1 MYQEELFLFNLPF
14 GRYAILKAA
23 WMVGLLLLI
32 QQVNAPGEAV
42 IQHEGQRMASAAR
55 NDYALPGQSMIDLNR
70 FGRLLDE
77 LDRKMYRAPQNA
89 LIGTNGK
96 IEKELPGY
104 RLDRTVFE
112 ERFYS
117 FFYGTGP
124 SVIDLPKT
132 IVYPRVDSE
141 LLANIRVKPIGHYV
155 TYYNSNNKN
164 RMHNISTAVKEIN
177 NHVIFPGEL
186 FSFNQVV
193 GERTEKRGYLKAPII
208 VRGELAEG
216 IGGGICQVSSTLF
229 NAADRAGLHIVQRY
243 SHSRNV
249 PYVLPGRDAT
259 VSWNGPDFT
268 FMNKYNQPI
277 LIRAFTGGGSL
288 FISLYSSDVIEYKP
302 REVPSTSVRI
312 PEEISIETD
321 AGDPRGN
328 PDAQE
333 LSRQREH
340 E

>member
-1 MYQEELFLFNLPF
+1 M
-14 GRYAILKAA
+14 KAA
-23 WMVGLLLLI
+23 WMIGLLLLV

-42 IQHEGQRMASAAR
+42 IQHEGQRMATAVR
-55 NDYALPGQSMIDLNR
+55 NEYTLPGQSMVDGDRL
-70 FGRLLDE
+70 GRLMDE
-77 LDRKMYRAPQNA
+77 LDRKMYRAPENA
-89 LIGTNGK
+89 RIGANGR
-96 IEKELPGY
+96 IEKEQPGY
-104 RLDRTVFE
+104 RLNRTAFE

-117 FFYGTGP
+117 YFYGTGP
-124 SVIDLPKT
+124 SVIDLPRT
-132 IVYPRVDSE
+132 ALYPKVDSE
-141 LLANIRVKPIGHYV
+141 LLANVRVKPIGHYV

-164 RMHNISTAVKEIN
+164 RMHNISTAVKAIN
-177 NHVIFPGEL
+177 NHVLFPGEL

-193 GERTEKRGYLKAPII
+193 GERTEKRGYLKAPVI

-229 NAADRAGLHIVQRY
+229 NAADRAGMHIVQRY

-268 FMNKYNQPI
+268 FMNKYNQPV

-288 FISLYSSDVIEYKP
+288 FVSLYSSDVIEYKP
-302 REVPSTSVRI
+302 REVPSTAVRI

-321 AGDPRGN
+321 ADDPDGPLR
-328 PDAQE
+328 ARQE
-333 LSRQREH
+333 ERE
-340 E
+340 